1 MKRICIT
8 LICFAALKMI
18 PAGLHAEEETIYIN
32 ENTFEK
38 IDFQST
44 GSVRI
49 DRFFLDALFDEL
61 GNAALDTPPDMG
73 DIPVDG
79 GIGILLAAGVLYGK
93 RRLSRRHH
101 SPVAK
106 RPA

>member
-1 MKRICIT
+1 MKRICIALLCFTAFNT
-8 LICFAALKMI
+8 LPYRL
-18 PAGLHAEEETIYIN
+18 LAEEETIYIN

-38 IDFQST
+38 IDFQSS

-61 GNAALDTPPDMG
+61 GTAALDTPPDMG

-93 RRLSRRHH
+93 RRLSRKYH
-101 SPVAK
+101 SPEAK